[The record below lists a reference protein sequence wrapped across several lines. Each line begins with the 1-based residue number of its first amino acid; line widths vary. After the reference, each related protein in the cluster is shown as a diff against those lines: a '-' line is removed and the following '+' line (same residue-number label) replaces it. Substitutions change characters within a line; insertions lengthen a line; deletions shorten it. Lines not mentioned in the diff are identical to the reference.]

1 MKRIVI
7 VGGGAAG
14 MAAAIA
20 AAEQKPRAEVRV
32 LERLSAPGKKLLATG
47 NGRCNLTNLRAS
59 PAQYQTSSP
68 EALAQIL
75 AGMTPEGVLAFFQE
89 LGLWCAEEEEG
100 RVYPRSRQAASVLAV
115 LQLAMERRGVLVE
128 CERAVTGLFRNGA
141 EFFLRCAD
149 GSEYR
154 ADAVILTSGGRAAGK
169 LGSDG
174 SGYRLAKAMGH
185 HWAPL
190 YPALTPLKCDMTRC
204 GSLKGIRSEG
214 SVALLAN
221 GALLGRETGEVQF
234 TEYGLSGIPVM
245 QLSGLLGQIPPGQT
259 LGAEVDLFPELPEA
273 ALLRELQERRHRL
286 MGESCRTL
294 LLGLLH
300 DRLAAA
306 ALRCVNTREDTP
318 IRALPE
324 EKVEALS
331 RLLKC
336 WPFPVLGPL
345 GYDSAQVSGGGILL
359 EEVWPETMGSRL
371 QPGLYFAGELLDAA
385 GSCGGFNLH
394 WAWCTG
400 IRAGRS
406 AALGK

>member
-32 LERLSAPGKKLLATG
+32 LERLPAPGKKLLATG

-75 AGMTPEGVLAFFQE
+75 AGMTPEGILAFFRG
-89 LGLWCAEEEEG
+89 LGLWCAEEDEG

-115 LQLAMERRGVLVE
+115 LQLAMERRGVRVE
-128 CERAVTGLFRNGA
+128 CGRAAAGLSREGEGFA
-141 EFFLRCAD
+141 LRCAD

-154 ADAVILTSGGRAAGK
+154 ADAVILTSGGKAAGK

-190 YPALTPLKCDMTRC
+190 YPALTPLKCDMSRC
-204 GSLKGIRSEG
+204 GSLKGIRAEG
-214 SVALLAN
+214 SVALRAN

-245 QLSGLLGQIPPGQT
+245 QLSGLLGSVPPGQT
-259 LGAEVDLFPELPEA
+259 LWAEVDLFPELPEA
-273 ALLRELQERRHRL
+273 ALLRELQERRTRL
-286 MGESCRTL
+286 PEEPCRML

-306 ALRCVNTREDTP
+306 ALRCAGIREETP
-318 IRALPE
+318 IRALSA
-324 EKVEALS
+324 EKAADLA

-345 GYDSAQVSGGGILL
+345 GYDSA
-359 EEVWPETMGSRL
+359 
-371 QPGLYFAGELLDAA
+371 
-385 GSCGGFNLH
+385 
-394 WAWCTG
+394 
-400 IRAGRS
+400 
-406 AALGK
+406 

>member
-20 AAEQKPRAEVRV
+20 AAEQAPRAEIRV
-32 LERLSAPGKKLLATG
+32 LERLPAPGKKLLATG

-75 AGMTPEGVLAFFQE
+75 AGMTPERVLAFFRG
-89 LGLWCAEEEEG
+89 LGLWCAEEDEG

-115 LQLAMERRGVLVE
+115 LQLAMERRGVRVE
-128 CERAVTGLFRNGA
+128 CGRAAAGLAREGEGFA
-141 EFFLRCAD
+141 LRCAD

-154 ADAVILTSGGRAAGK
+154 ADAVILTSGGKAAGK

-204 GSLKGIRSEG
+204 GSLKGIRAEG
-214 SVALLAN
+214 SVALRAN

-245 QLSGLLGQIPPGQT
+245 QLSGLLGSVPPGHT
-259 LGAEVDLFPELPEA
+259 LGAEVDLFPELP
-273 ALLRELQERRHRL
+273 
-286 MGESCRTL
+286 
-294 LLGLLH
+294 GLLH

-318 IRALPE
+318 IRALSE
-324 EKVEALS
+324 EKAADLA

-359 EEVWPETMGSRL
+359 EEVWPETMESRL

-385 GSCGGFNLH
+385 GGCGGFNLH

-400 IRAGRS
+400 IRAGKS

>member
-20 AAEQKPRAEVRV
+20 AAEQAPRAEIRV
-32 LERLSAPGKKLLATG
+32 LERLTAPGKKLLATG

-75 AGMTPEGVLAFFQE
+75 AGTTPEDVLAFFRA
-89 LGLWCAEEEEG
+89 LGLWCAEEDEG

-128 CERAVTGLFRNGA
+128 CGKAAAGLSREGKGFS
-141 EFFLRCAD
+141 LRCTD

-154 ADAVILTSGGRAAGK
+154 ADAVVLTSGGKAAGK

-190 YPALTPLKCDMTRC
+190 YPALTPLKCDMSRC
-204 GSLKGIRSEG
+204 GSLKGIRAEG
-214 SVALLAN
+214 SVALQAN
-221 GALLGRETGEVQF
+221 GVLLGRETGEVQF

-245 QLSGLLGQIPPGQT
+245 QLSGLLGRLPPGQK
-259 LGAEVDLFPELPEA
+259 LLAEVDLFPELPEA
-273 ALLRELQERRHRL
+273 ALLRELQERRTRL
-286 MGESCRTL
+286 PEEPCRML

-306 ALRCVNTREDTP
+306 ALRCVDAREETP
-318 IRALPE
+318 IRALPA
-324 EKVEALS
+324 EKAEALS
-331 RLLKC
+331 RLLKG

-345 GYDSAQVSGGGILL
+345 GYDSAQVSGGGVLL
-359 EEVWPETMGSRL
+359 EEIWPETMESRL
-371 QPGLYFAGELLDAA
+371 QSGLYFAGELLDAA
-385 GSCGGFNLH
+385 GGCGGFNLH

-400 IRAGRS
+400 IRAGTS
-406 AALGK
+406 AALEK

>member
-20 AAEQKPRAEVRV
+20 AAEQAPRAEIRV
-32 LERLSAPGKKLLATG
+32 LERLPAPGKKLLATG

-75 AGMTPEGVLAFFQE
+75 AGMTPERVLAFFRG
-89 LGLWCAEEEEG
+89 LGLWCAEEDEG

-115 LQLAMERRGVLVE
+115 LQLAMERRGVRVE
-128 CERAVTGLFRNGA
+128 CGRAAAGLSREGA
-141 EFFLRCAD
+141 GFALRCAD

-154 ADAVILTSGGRAAGK
+154 ADAVILTCGGKAAGK

-190 YPALTPLKCDMTRC
+190 YPALTPLKCDMSRC
-204 GSLKGIRSEG
+204 GSLKGIRAEG
-214 SVALLAN
+214 SVALRAN

-234 TEYGLSGIPVM
+234 T
-245 QLSGLLGQIPPGQT
+245 GLLGSVPPGHT

-273 ALLRELQERRHRL
+273 ALLRELQERRARL
-286 MGESCRTL
+286 PEEPCRML

-306 ALRCVNTREDTP
+306 ALRCAGLREETP
-318 IRALPE
+318 IRALPA
-324 EKVEALS
+324 EKAAALA

-359 EEVWPETMGSRL
+359 EEVWPETMESRL

-385 GSCGGFNLH
+385 GGCGGFNLH

-400 IRAGRS
+400 IRAGKS
-406 AALGK
+406 AALGE

>member
-20 AAEQKPRAEVRV
+20 AAEQAPRAEIRV
-32 LERLSAPGKKLLATG
+32 LERLTAPGKKLLATG

-59 PAQYQTSSP
+59 PAQYLTSSP

-75 AGMTPEGVLAFFQE
+75 AGTTPEDVLAFFRA
-89 LGLWCAEEEEG
+89 LGLWCVEEDEG

-128 CERAVTGLFRNGA
+128 CGKAAAGLSRKDKGFS
-141 EFFLRCAD
+141 LRCAD

-154 ADAVILTSGGRAAGK
+154 ADAVILTSGGKAVGK

-190 YPALTPLKCDMTRC
+190 YPALTPLKCDMSRC
-204 GSLKGIRSEG
+204 GSLKGIRAEG
-214 SVALLAN
+214 SVALQAN
-221 GALLGRETGEVQF
+221 GVLLGRETGEVQF

-245 QLSGLLGQIPPGQT
+245 QLSGLLGRLPPGQK
-259 LGAEVDLFPELPEA
+259 LLAEVDLFPELPEA
-273 ALLRELQERRHRL
+273 ALLRELQERKRRL
-286 MGESCRTL
+286 TGEPCRML

-306 ALRCVNTREDTP
+306 ALRCVDAREETP
-318 IRALPE
+318 IRALPA
-324 EKVEALS
+324 EKAADLA
-331 RLLKC
+331 RLLKG

-345 GYDSAQVSGGGILL
+345 GYDSAQVSGGGVLL
-359 EEVWPETMGSRL
+359 EEIWPETMESRL
-371 QPGLYFAGELLDAA
+371 QPSLYFAGELLDAA
-385 GSCGGFNLH
+385 GGCGGFNLH

-400 IRAGRS
+400 IRAGNS
-406 AALGK
+406 AALEK